1 MIDGR
6 HTIFHLVVHRCHMRI
21 HELILIELII
31 NESLM
36 LMIIFISVL
45 VNTVAVVVSMVCWNH
60 DLYVELP
67 ILFVVSLKVLWLISF
82 ND

>member
-6 HTIFHLVVHRCHMRI
+6 HSTLHLVVHGCHVGV

-36 LMIIFISVL
+36 LMVIFISVL

-67 ILFVVSLKVLWLISF
+67 ILLVVSLKVLRLIRLY
-82 ND
+82 D